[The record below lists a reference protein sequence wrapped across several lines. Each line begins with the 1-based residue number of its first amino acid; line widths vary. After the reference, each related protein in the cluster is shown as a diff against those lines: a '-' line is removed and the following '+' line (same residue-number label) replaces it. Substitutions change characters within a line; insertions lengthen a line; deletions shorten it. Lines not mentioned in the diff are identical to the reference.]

1 MFLTAVLQAH
11 TDSLSSA
18 DRADTTSSDRSLDDT
33 GTTLKRLEEALAV
46 PAQERIQTLPAV
58 HRSRWV

>member
-1 MFLTAVLQAH
+1 MFLTAVLQGH
-11 TDSLSSA
+11 TDSHGSA
-18 DRADTTSSDRSLDDT
+18 DRADTTLSDTSLDDT
-33 GTTLKRLEEALAV
+33 STTLKRLDEALAV